1 MYEEL
6 NKRIR
11 AGLVSGYYDEWF
23 LPAYYLLVKALLSGL
38 RICRFILKDTYLS

>member
-11 AGLVSGYYDEWF
+11 AGLVSGYYDECF
-23 LPAYYLLVKALLSGL
+23 LPAYYLLVKALSGL
-38 RICRFILKDTYLS
+38 RICRFILKDTYLP